1 MKKYSAVAFVPARK
15 NSKRLPGK
23 NKKLLNGKPLFQYT
37 IEAAVNSGCYET
49 VILTSDDEEIL
60 NIGNKIE
67 GVSVIERS
75 LGLAGDD
82 VRAVD
87 VVLHHLNEIGK
98 KYDYVSLL
106 MATSPFRSAE
116 DIKVSFEMLLKE
128 NGESLVSVVKYGFQ
142 PRLALRI
149 RNNRLGSYF
158 DRDIQWIRESE
169 FEDAYHVNGGIYT
182 SKTEL
187 LLKTKTFIHNG
198 TMAYLMDA
206 LKSIDID
213 TEIDLQYAEFLHK
226 GHLV

>member
-1 MKKYSAVAFVPARK
+1 VKKYSAVAFVPARK

-60 NIGNKIE
+60 SIGNKIE
-67 GVSVIERS
+67 GVSVIERP

-87 VVLHHLNEIGK
+87 VVLHHLNVIGEE
-98 KYDYVSLL
+98 YDYVSLL

-128 NGESLVSVVKYGFQ
+128 SGDSLVSVVKYGFQ
-142 PRLALRI
+142 PCLALRI
-149 RNNRLGSYF
+149 RNNRLRSYF
-158 DRDIQWIRESE
+158 DRDIQWKRENE
-169 FEDAYHVNGGIYT
+169 FEDAYHVNGAIYT

-187 LLKTKTFIHNG
+187 LFKTKTFIHNG
-198 TMAYLMDA
+198 TIAYLMNA

-226 GHLV
+226 EHLV